1 MQGEVRS
8 LLFKRGVRFDPES
21 VDTPT
26 VNTEAVVGMV
36 TWIDENKP
44 EGAILV
50 FLPGWME
57 IRTVKEQLAML
68 PGGDSHFMVVPAH
81 SKLSSEDQHRIFD
94 VPQDGRRKV
103 ISYISE
109 AIISKETS
117 NQEGII
123 TLISVFFNC

>member
-1 MQGEVRS
+1 MLYR
-8 LLFKRGVRFDPES
+8 RGVKFDPENL
-21 VDTPT
+21 DTPT

-57 IRTVKEQLAML
+57 IRTVMEQLAML

-81 SKLSSEDQHRIFD
+81 SKLSSEDQHRIFH

-109 AIISKETS
+109 EIISIETNIKE
-117 NQEGII
+117 GLG
-123 TLISVFFNC
+123 TLIII